1 MWRETLVCKF
11 DWWAAKKWGKK
22 KNDGYCF
29 VLGLLSDF
37 EKTNSSFNEIIYV
50 QNRYDTS
57 PKNHLAFQLLYVNCE
72 CPLNAGWFDSSSSQF
87 LMLKHEK
94 VGLG

>member
-1 MWRETLVCKF
+1 M
-11 DWWAAKKWGKK
+11 GKK

-57 PKNHLAFQLLYVNCE
+57 PKNHLAFQLL
-72 CPLNAGWFDSSSSQF
+72 
-87 LMLKHEK
+87 
-94 VGLG
+94 